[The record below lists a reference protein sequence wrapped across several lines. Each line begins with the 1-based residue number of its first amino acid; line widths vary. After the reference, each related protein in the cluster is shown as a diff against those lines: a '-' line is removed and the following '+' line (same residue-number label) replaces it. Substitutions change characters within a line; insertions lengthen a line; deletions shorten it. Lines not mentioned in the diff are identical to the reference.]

1 MLKKTYLQWP
11 DSECANPAEAQGLFW
26 SQLRRAIGTSSR
38 MGTEENCTGVRDSE
52 VPEQSENAKNDEKSF
67 LLP

>member
-11 DSECANPAEAQGLFW
+11 GSECTDPAQAQGLFW

-52 VPEQSENAKNDEKSF
+52 APSQSENHKNKEQCVS
-67 LLP
+67 LP